1 MRISEAGQDFNLWIC
16 LRLFSFCVWRWILC
30 AGVGLWILP
39 EEEFLPVF
47 ALRGFLY
54 LKSLAIVTEFG
65 IVERGTWI
73 TSAAPQFRPPAL
85 HLGRRSELRNLW
97 YMSYLSPRFI
107 SFETMGGKFV
117 ECNLLWHWHLVQKIL
132 ETRVNFG
139 RNLALESPHPPLS
152 YIFWSLWLDV
162 LFHTEP
168 PNICRT
174 NYQLCKSRFRYP
186 SFG

>member
-73 TSAAPQFRPPAL
+73 TSAAPSFD
-85 HLGRRSELRNLW
+85 HLPSIWAGDLNFGT
-97 YMSYLSPRFI
+97 YDHMSYLTIWARVLLVSERWDGNLRGAIFCDTDIWSRKYLKRGLTLASCSLPI
-107 SFETMGGKFV
+107 ET
-117 ECNLLWHWHLVQKIL
+117 
-132 ETRVNFG
+132 
-139 RNLALESPHPPLS
+139 PYPPLPPS
-152 YIFWSLWLDV
+152 GLGMKI
-162 LFHTEP
+162 HREP
-168 PNICRT
+168 LKICR
-174 NYQLCKSRFRYP
+174 NWKKK
-186 SFG
+186 